1 MAAKQIDVWDV
12 CTFDSALV
20 ELLKEHADLIRDY
33 LETDHQIFLSHD
45 LGRGPSDS
53 ILRPEN
59 PYASGFNDLRDVIS
73 QKMQQRTIRAF
84 HYTRLTDG
92 EVAAFMRDGVH
103 LSTRATLQR
112 RFDEIVAAG
121 GLLRDVADQLY
132 AASPFHSDQ
141 LEVRSGRFW
150 VTSHP
155 IAVDSSGVQPLIRHW
170 GGEVASM
177 WARDEALTAPLA
189 SLGKPRIIELAVPM
203 SATRHSYSVGAAVV
217 ATFARSRGFI
227 PSKPAFDLSVEQPLT
242 PAAVLAVHT
251 EGDLSFKDMGRGYPV
266 NFIDVDIGRWTELT
280 GEEE

>member
-103 LSTRATLQR
+103 LSTRATLAAPVR
-112 RFDEIVAAG
+112 RD
-121 GLLRDVADQLY
+121 RCRRRP
-132 AASPFHSDQ
+132 AS
-141 LEVRSGRFW
+141 RRGR
-150 VTSHP
+150 P
-155 IAVDSSGVQPLIRHW
+155 
-170 GGEVASM
+170 
-177 WARDEALTAPLA
+177 ALC
-189 SLGKPRIIELAVPM
+189 GKPI
-203 SATRHSYSVGAAVV
+203 S
-217 ATFARSRGFI
+217 
-227 PSKPAFDLSVEQPLT
+227 Q
-242 PAAVLAVHT
+242 
-251 EGDLSFKDMGRGYPV
+251 
-266 NFIDVDIGRWTELT
+266 
-280 GEEE
+280 